1 MKLIWQRKALQDRE
15 DIMSYIARDNPVAAI
30 ELDLEFEEKAE
41 FARQHPKMY
50 KLGRLEGTREIVAHP
65 NYVMVHRIDTVER
78 SVVMLRVLPTARQ
91 WP

>member
-15 DIMSYIARDNPVAAI
+15 NIMTYIAMDNPVAAI

-41 FARQHPKMY
+41 IARQHPEMY
-50 KLGRLEGTREIVAHP
+50 KPGRVKGTREIVAHP
-65 NYVMVHRIDTVER
+65 NYVMVYRTDNVEKA
-78 SVVMLRVLPTARQ
+78 VIILRVLPTARQ